1 MTPSLTGADKIV
13 RWDHVAIAMRS
24 IEQGIPFF
32 RDVLGGVFIKGGD
45 DLLLRTRTLMFKLPV
60 AVKVELMQPLDEH
73 SYLHRHIERRG
84 EGFHHATIFVPDVEA
99 TIAELTATGFETVD
113 TDLRLSSWSETFVRP
128 KSGFGCLFQ
137 IVSSDLDWLTPHP
150 TATVEQ
156 VLAGEWRW
164 WQTNIWHVSDLPSDY
179 PTEFPHTDRPTP
191 AR

>member
-1 MTPSLTGADKIV
+1 MTSVASTSALADTAPPRPAPPARV
-13 RWDHVAIAMRS
+13 SDAVAADAGDAAPQQRPPVIAAAATS
-24 IEQGIPFF
+24 AQIDPALK
-32 RDVLGGVFIKGGD
+32 V
-45 DLLLRTRTLMFKLPV
+45 TLV
-60 AVKVELMQPLDEH
+60 C
-73 SYLHRHIERRG
+73 S
-84 EGFHHATIFVPDVEA
+84 TSIFVPDVEA

-137 IVSSDLDWLTPHP
+137 IVSCDLDWLTPHP

-164 WQTNIWHVSDLPSDY
+164 WQTNIWHIDDLPPDY
-179 PTEFPHTDRPTP
+179 PTDFPLTDRPTP